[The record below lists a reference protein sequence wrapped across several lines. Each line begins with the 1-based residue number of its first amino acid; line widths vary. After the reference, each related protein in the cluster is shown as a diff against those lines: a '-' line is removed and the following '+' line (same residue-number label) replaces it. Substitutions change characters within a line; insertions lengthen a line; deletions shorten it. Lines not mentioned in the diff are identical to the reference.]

1 MIRNS
6 DQRLISER
14 VVLSTFVESEYS
26 RDEIINK
33 LQNYKFISSNNN
45 NLYDYFKEIYNF
57 KSSFDF
63 NDLCKFLESKTNSSV
78 LINYLSN
85 EIMPEFSSV
94 SYLEKELEFLY
105 KMNSIDL
112 ITGKLKDSI
121 TGLQTVDNSLEF
133 NPDEQ
138 INLIS
143 DQLMNLLNSKSF
155 DKIESF
161 EKIVDSTYEKIIERS
176 KNSNKVTG
184 VSVNMSRL
192 DHITSGFQ
200 NQDLVILAARPG
212 AGKTALALNFFLES
226 AKSIRDLS
234 KNEVIVFFSIEMS
247 KEQLMQRL
255 LSREA
260 MVEQNRLR
268 SGFGLSNIEKDQLK
282 IAKEDIKKLKDRLVI
297 IDDPSLTLSGMLAR
311 LRQVQKSNKKIRMI
325 ILDYLQLL
333 ESDKS
338 DKQARISRQEEV
350 ANFSKKLKNIART
363 FNVPL
368 ISLAQLSR
376 KVEERKAGDDKP
388 MLSDLR
394 ESGAIEQDAD
404 IVMFLHHPKSIND
417 STPIDNT
424 KGTPVVLVIAKH
436 RNGSVG
442 DVNMVFHKPTSTIKE
457 DIVPSYDNI

>member
-1 MIRNS
+1 
-6 DQRLISER
+6 
-14 VVLSTFVESEYS
+14 
-26 RDEIINK
+26 
-33 LQNYKFISSNNN
+33 
-45 NLYDYFKEIYNF
+45 
-57 KSSFDF
+57 
-63 NDLCKFLESKTNSSV
+63 
-78 LINYLSN
+78 
-85 EIMPEFSSV
+85 
-94 SYLEKELEFLY
+94 
-105 KMNSIDL
+105 MNSIDM
-112 ITGKLKDSI
+112 ITIKLKESI
-121 TGLQTVDNSLEF
+121 SNLQNFENNLEF

-138 INLIS
+138 INSIS

-155 DKIESF
+155 ESIESF
-161 EKIVDSTYEKIIERS
+161 EKIVDNTYERIIERS

-212 AGKTALALNFFLES
+212 AGKTALALNFFLEA
-226 AKSIRDLS
+226 AKSIRDFS
-234 KNEVIVFFSIEMS
+234 KNEVVVFFSIEMS

-268 SGFGLSNIEKDQLK
+268 SGYGLSNLEKDQLK
-282 IAKEDIKKLKDRLVI
+282 IAKEELKLLKDRLVI

-338 DKQARISRQEEV
+338 DKQNRISRQEEV

-376 KVEERKAGDDKP
+376 KVEERKAGEDKP

-404 IVMFLHHPKSIND
+404 IVMFLHHPKQIND
-417 STPIDNT
+417 STPVDNNN
-424 KGTPVVLVIAKH
+424 GTPVVLVIAKH

-457 DIVPSYDNI
+457 DVVPSYDNL